1 MGARH
6 TALTA
11 LIACRKA
18 GAWSDSVLDAH
29 IRRDKLDARD
39 AALAT
44 RLCCGVLQNRLLL
57 DYYLQAFSSRRL
69 ADLQPVVLD
78 ILRLGAYQLVFL
90 DRIPA
95 SAAVSE
101 AVEQA
106 KRSANQKAAGYVN
119 GVLRALGR
127 GPLPEV
133 PGEDPLERLSI
144 LYSQPRPMLDL
155 LAQNVPE
162 AALEPML
169 KANNTVPATAMQ
181 VNPGRGSP
189 TELAFQVPGG
199 ELHPWLPDCVVSQRL
214 GDPEKLEAF
223 AQGRFWVQDPAAKL
237 AVLAMDLKPDM
248 QVLDACAAPGGKTFA
263 AAAILGGTGRVLACD
278 IHENKLGRIEAGARR
293 LGFESVQ
300 VRCMDASK
308 PDEALTEAF
317 DAVILDVPCS
327 GLGVIRK
334 KSDIRYKDLAA
345 LEALPEK
352 QLNILENR
360 CNAVKKGGILL
371 YATCT
376 ILKRENEDVIAAFLA
391 GHPEFWPEAFTVP
404 GLGQVPAGMATLYP
418 GGPLDT
424 DGFFFCK
431 LRRTT

>member
-44 RLCCGVLQNRLLL
+44 RLCYGVLQNRLLL
-57 DYYLQAFSSRRL
+57 DYYLQAFSGRRL

-78 ILRLGAYQLVFL
+78 ILRLGAYQLAFL
-90 DRIPA
+90 DRVPA
-95 SAAVSE
+95 SAAVNE
-101 AVEQA
+101 AVEQT
-106 KRSANQKAAGYVN
+106 KRSANRKAAGYVN
-119 GVLRALGR
+119 GVLRALAR

-133 PGEDPLERLSI
+133 SEKDRLERLSI
-144 LYSQPRPMLDL
+144 AYSHPRPLLDL
-155 LAQNVPE
+155 LAENVPE
-162 AALEPML
+162 EALEPML
-169 KANNTVPATAMQ
+169 VANNKVPATALQ

-189 TELAFQVPGG
+189 AELAAMVPGG
-199 ELHPWLPDCVVSQRL
+199 EVHPWLPDCVIGWRL
-214 GDPEKLEAF
+214 GDPESLGAF
-223 AQGRFWVQDPAAKL
+223 AEGRFWVQDPAAKL

-248 QVLDACAAPGGKTFA
+248 RVLDACAAPGGKTFA
-263 AAAILGGTGRVLACD
+263 AASAMDGTGRVLACD
-278 IHENKLGRIEAGARR
+278 IHENKLGRIAEGANR
-293 LGFESVQ
+293 LGLKTVQ
-300 VRCMDASK
+300 TRCLDAAK
-308 PDEALTEAF
+308 PEAALTEGF
-317 DAVILDVPCS
+317 DAVLLDVPCS

-334 KSDIRYKDLAA
+334 KPDIRYKDPGS
-345 LEALPEK
+345 LEGLPEIQIK
-352 QLNILENR
+352 ILENR

-391 GHPEFWPEAFTVP
+391 GHPEFAPQAFTLP
-404 GLGQVPAGMATLYP
+404 GLGEVPAGMATLYP